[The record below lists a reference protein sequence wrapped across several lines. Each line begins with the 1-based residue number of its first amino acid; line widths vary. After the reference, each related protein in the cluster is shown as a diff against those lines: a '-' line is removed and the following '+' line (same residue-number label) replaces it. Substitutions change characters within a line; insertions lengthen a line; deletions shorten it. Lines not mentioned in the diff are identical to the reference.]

1 MKLNKNMNSTDQI
14 VRVIIA
20 VVLGVLYFTGTISGT
35 WGLIGLIVAVV
46 FVLTSVFSWCP
57 IYAALGL
64 STRK

>member
-1 MKLNKNMNSTDQI
+1 MKLNKNMNSVDQI

-20 VVLGVLYFTGTISGT
+20 VVLGVLYFTGVISGT
-35 WGLIGLIVAVV
+35 WGLVGLIVAVV
-46 FVLTSVFSWCP
+46 FILTSVFSWCP

>member
-1 MKLNKNMNSTDQI
+1 MKLKKNMNSTDQL
-14 VRVIIA
+14 VRLIIA
-20 VVLGVLYFTGTISGT
+20 VVLAVLYFTGVISGT
-35 WGLIGLIVAVV
+35 LGLVGLIVAVV